1 MFYSFVSS
9 CTQVAFSPRSLAPSV
24 CSVTLENLF
33 YFTFFFYLIPL
44 NYTFKARVKK
54 KFLRNNVMSTS
65 KLSMKLLKHL
75 ANRRVAVA
83 VAGIRTTSK
92 FPFDVSVAFTT

>member
-1 MFYSFVSS
+1 MHSSRLLSSLPYSICVFGD
-9 CTQVAFSPRSLAPSV
+9 TWKFI
-24 CSVTLENLF
+24 LF
-33 YFTFFFYLIPL
+33 HFFFYLIPL